1 MTKKNNNYLKHD
13 KVFEKRSKNKNL
25 DDFGFEIEKPKKQI
39 QIKTKKILNN
49 QQEEEVIE
57 QKLKQYSLGEN
68 LFWKVWKNKYL
79 KSVILNSLKT
89 ELKVGV
95 YSYDEIV
102 SVQWLLQNNYIELLK
117 YKAKR
122 GDLLVD
128 FFDFKVYKESK
139 NKKPKNLY
147 KQVKNDFQLY
157 KDLFKNY
164 PMYFTQHYYKYI
176 CNKNHMVDPIKFGLH
191 FPSYI
196 KEYTKRESIIN
207 DNVAP
212 FSLLDYENVDLFYI
226 AIDFGS
232 VDIAK
237 YLFNTKLKSQKN
249 AINGK
254 VWKNHTF
261 TNTTSNQNPKD
272 FNIINKIVKLL
283 IIDLKLIPPKEMNK
297 ISQDIFHV
305 DIKSLTVSELYQC
318 CFTIA
323 LLLEQTQFF
332 KDYQLQISKGTIID
346 KYMDYT
352 GYLQNYL
359 PNPSIDFLST
369 TQINEMKSTHNLNQT
384 DQLTSKVI
392 SISKDD
398 ENVYKLI
405 KMLLPFTN
413 YSNSYKNNFFYFNFK
428 YSNNGL
434 LNFKIVKKV
443 DISTSEEE
451 NKTNTAGIS
460 LIILKDFKFGDSIE
474 NVIFGNQEFINSK
487 IDSFNS
493 FEHFQEF
500 TNNPIIIK
508 PKNLMTIL
516 LELNR
521 LDLIIQ
527 TLDNLLNEIPKEKL
541 FPVGLLNH
549 IKSIE
554 IFDYLLNIKS
564 LKDEFSFRNC
574 IENDKGLNNI
584 MEHIKTNHF
593 GLYLEFLNS
602 IDPIS
607 KTPINYSF
615 TSLKFIYKNIKDFH
629 NFYERIDIWT
639 RWNYFSLS
647 MDDFIELVKF
657 TPINQKY
664 SYHCGILG
672 NGDLALKRLHWVKK
686 YRSFDLSSG
695 RCDREYGN
703 KLGIDTETTIHIY
716 DYLFGDMN
724 KLMTFQ
730 IPMALNNNYDHLIN
744 VTADKFFSKVFNLIG
759 SRGDIKALEIIMEI
773 LQGKPIVNNL
783 YYNFLYDSVLTP
795 IIVGAVKNCKFNVFD
810 FLKVNY
816 PWIFDDT
823 LINTQELEDGQF
835 KRYLNVSALLST
847 ANQASSENITFMQ
860 LLSSNYFKEI
870 ITRKKL
876 Y

>member
-13 KVFEKRSKNKNL
+13 KVFEKRSKNKNI
-25 DDFGFEIEKPKKQI
+25 DDFGFEPEKPKKQI
-39 QIKTKKILNN
+39 QIKTKEILNN
-49 QQEEEVIE
+49 QQEV
-57 QKLKQYSLGEN
+57 N
-68 LFWKVWKNKYL
+68 LFWKIWKNKYL
-79 KSVILNSLKT
+79 KSVILNFLKT

-102 SVQWLLQNNYIELLK
+102 SVQWLLQNNYIELLR

-128 FFDFKVYKESK
+128 FFDFNVEESK
-139 NKKPKNLY
+139 NKEPKNLY
-147 KQVKNDFQLY
+147 KQIKNDFQLY

-164 PMYFTQHYYKYI
+164 PMYFTQPYYKYNI
-176 CNKNHMVDPIKFGLH
+176 NKNHMVDPIRFGLH
-191 FPSYI
+191 FPMSI
-196 KEYTKRESIIN
+196 KEYTYRESIMN

-212 FSLLDYENVDLFYI
+212 FSLLEYERVDIFYL

-232 VDIAK
+232 VDVAK

-249 AINGK
+249 DINGK

-261 TNTTSNQNPKD
+261 TNTTLNQNPKH

-283 IIDLKLIPPKEMNK
+283 IVDLKLIPPKEMNK
-297 ISQDIFHV
+297 ICQDIFHV
-305 DIKSLTVSELYQC
+305 DIKSLTVSELYEC

-346 KYMDYT
+346 KYMNYT

-359 PNPSIDFLST
+359 PNPSTDFLTT
-369 TQINEMKSTHNLNQT
+369 TQINQMKSIHNLNQT
-384 DQLTSKVI
+384 YLTSKVI

-413 YSNSYKNNFFYFNFK
+413 YSKSYKNNFFYFNFK

-434 LNFKIVKKV
+434 LNFKIVKKAK
-443 DISTSEEE
+443 DISITDEE
-451 NKTNTAGIS
+451 NKTNTTTSSS

-474 NVIFGNQEFINSK
+474 NVIFGNQESINSK
-487 IDSFNS
+487 IESFNS
-493 FEHFQEF
+493 FEDFQEF

-508 PKNLMTIL
+508 PKILMTIL

-527 TLDNLLNEIPKEKL
+527 TLESLLNEIPKEKL

-574 IENDKGLNNI
+574 LETDKGLNNI

-593 GLYLEFLNS
+593 NLYFEFLNS

-607 KTPINYSF
+607 NTPIHYSF

-629 NFYERIDIWT
+629 ENFYERVDIWT

-657 TPINQKY
+657 TPISQKY
-664 SYHCGILG
+664 SYHCGTLG
-672 NGDLALKRLHWVKK
+672 NDDLVLKRLHWVKK
-686 YRSFDLSSG
+686 YRSYDLLSG

-724 KLMTFQ
+724 KLKTFQ

-744 VTADKFFSKVFNLIG
+744 FTVDNFFSKVFKLIG

-773 LQGKPIVNNL
+773 LQSKPIVTNL
-783 YYNFLYDSVLTP
+783 YYNFLYGSVLNP
-795 IIVGAVKNCKFNVFD
+795 IIVEAVKNCKFNVFD
-810 FLKVNY
+810 FLKLNY

-823 LINTQELEDGQF
+823 LINTQEFGDGQF
-835 KRYLNVSALLST
+835 KRYLNVSALLSYSS
-847 ANQASSENITFMQ
+847 QAASENITFMQ
-860 LLSSNYFKEI
+860 LLRSNYFNEI
-870 ITRKKL
+870 MTRKKL